1 MMIGH
6 ISAARFSLRSF
17 QKREAQLLAMATFKA
32 LEQSGWTQKASAY
45 DEHFS
50 RIADQAIEPILD
62 SVGDIA
68 RCDVLDICCGTGN
81 LAAAFAARGGRV
93 TGIDFAPTMIEI
105 ARSKVARAHFQVG
118 DAEALQ
124 FPNQSFDVAVC
135 SFGLW
140 HMSEPDRALAEAAR
154 VLKKGGVYAYT
165 TWLPPQQGWDMFDL
179 LMKAVHGTM
188 NVDLPQAPP
197 PFRFADEIEA
207 QRTLVTHGFRNISAQ
222 KRMAIWT
229 GITGEQLLALIYKA
243 IVRAP
248 MIIEAQNPKA
258 RDAIKEDIKSAA
270 EAMRIDGTIT
280 MRWPYLLA
288 SARLP

>member
-1 MMIGH
+1 MT
-6 ISAARFSLRSF
+6 S
-17 QKREAQLLAMATFKA
+17 FKA

-45 DEHFS
+45 DAHFAT
-50 RIADQAIEPILD
+50 IADQAIEPILD

-68 RCDVLDICCGTGN
+68 RRNVLDICCGTGN
-81 LAAAFAARGGRV
+81 LARAVAARGGRV

-105 ARSKVARAHFQVG
+105 TRSKVAGVNFQVG

-124 FPNQSFDVAVC
+124 FPNQSFDVALC

-140 HMSEPDRALAEAAR
+140 HMYEPDMALAEAAR
-154 VLKKGGVYAYT
+154 VLKTDGVYAYT

-179 LMKAVHGTM
+179 LMKAVQAHGTM
-188 NVDLPQAPP
+188 DVDLPQAPP
-197 PFRFADEIEA
+197 PFRFADETEA
-207 QRTLVTHGFRNISAQ
+207 QRTLVAHGFRSISLQ
-222 KRMAIWT
+222 KRMAHWT
-229 GITGEQLLALIYKA
+229 GTTGEQLLALIYKA

-248 MIIEAQNPKA
+248 MIIEAQAPEA
-258 RDAIKEDIKSAA
+258 REAIKQAITSAA
-270 EAMRIDGTIT
+270 EAMRIDGTIS